1 MMSKKFKMT
10 RYINILTALRI
21 LLAPIIMFFLIFG
34 EYLICTFLFFIAGI
48 SDYFDGYLARKYN
61 AESQLG
67 EILDP
72 IADKVL
78 VVFILIG
85 LSVNFHS
92 YLMAVMSSFIIS
104 REIGVAA
111 LRDHAA
117 RNNMSHKT
125 KVTFLAKSKTA
136 LQLSTIMLYLIALSL
151 NLNLLIIIGD
161 ISLIA
166 ATLITLYTGFEYANN
181 IFTK

>member
-1 MMSKKFKMT
+1 MT
-10 RYINILTALRI
+10 RFINLLTVIRI
-21 LLAPIIMFFLIFG
+21 LLAPIILLFLIFG
-34 EYLICTFLFFIAGI
+34 EYLLCIFLFLLAGV

-61 AESQLG
+61 AESELG

-72 IADKVL
+72 IADKIL
-78 VVFILIG
+78 VVFLLIG
-85 LSVNFHS
+85 LSVNLYS
-92 YLMAVMSSFIIS
+92 YLMAVMSSLIIS

-111 LRDHAA
+111 LRDYAA
-117 RNNMSHKT
+117 RNDMSHKT

-136 LQLSTIMLYLIALSL
+136 LQLFTIMLYLIALSF

-166 ATLITLYTGFEYANN
+166 ATLITVYTGYEYANK
-181 IFTK
+181 IFEK

>member
-1 MMSKKFKMT
+1 MT
-10 RYINILTALRI
+10 RFINLLTAIRI
-21 LLAPIIMFFLIFG
+21 LLAPVILFFLIFE
-34 EYLICTFLFFIAGI
+34 EYLICTFLFFLAGI
-48 SDYFDGYLARKYN
+48 TDYFDGYLARKYK

-72 IADKVL
+72 IADKIL

-104 REIGVAA
+104 RELGVAA
-111 LRDHAA
+111 LRDFAA

-136 LQLSTIMLYLIALSL
+136 IQLFTIMLYLIALSL
-151 NLNLLIIIGD
+151 DLNLLIIIGD

-166 ATLITLYTGFEYANN
+166 ATLITLYTGYEYAKN
-181 IFTK
+181 IFTE

>member
-1 MMSKKFKMT
+1 MT
-10 RYINILTALRI
+10 RFINLLTATRI
-21 LLAPIIMFFLIFG
+21 LLAPIILFFLIFG
-34 EYLICTFLFFIAGI
+34 EYLLCTVLFFLAGL

-61 AESQLG
+61 AESELG

-72 IADKVL
+72 IADKIL

-85 LSVNFHS
+85 ISVNLNS

-111 LRDHAA
+111 LRDYAA
-117 RNNMSHKT
+117 KKNMSDKT
-125 KVTFLAKSKTA
+125 KVTFLAKSKTT
-136 LQLSTIMLYLIALSL
+136 LQLFTILLYFFALSF
-151 NLNLLIIIGD
+151 NLNLLIIVGD

-166 ATLITLYTGFEYANN
+166 ATLITLYTGYEYAYN
-181 IFTK
+181 IFSK

>member
-1 MMSKKFKMT
+1 M
-10 RYINILTALRI
+10 LAPVI
-21 LLAPIIMFFLIFG
+21 LLLLISDSYLVCILLFLA
-34 EYLICTFLFFIAGI
+34 AGMT
-48 SDYFDGYLARKYN
+48 DYFDGYLARKYN
-61 AESQLG
+61 SESQLG

-72 IADKVL
+72 IADKIL

-85 LSVNFHS
+85 LSVALQS
-92 YLMAVMSSFIIS
+92 YLMAFLSSLIIS

-111 LRDHAA
+111 LRDYAS

-136 LQLSTIMLYLIALSL
+136 LQLSTIGLYLVALSFNF
-151 NLNLLIIIGD
+151 NLFIIIGD

-166 ATLITLYTGFEYANN
+166 SALITLYTGYEYAYNL
-181 IFTK
+181 FKK

>member
-1 MMSKKFKMT
+1 MT
-10 RYINILTALRI
+10 RFINLLTVIRI
-21 LLAPIIMFFLIFG
+21 LLAPIILLFLIFG
-34 EYLICTFLFFIAGI
+34 EYLLCIFLFLLAGM
-48 SDYFDGYLARKYN
+48 SDFFDGYLARKYN
-61 AESQLG
+61 SESQLG

-72 IADKVL
+72 IADKIL

-85 LSVNFHS
+85 LSVNLNS
-92 YLMAVMSSFIIS
+92 YLMAVMSSLIIS

-111 LRDHAA
+111 LRDYAA
-117 RNNMSHKT
+117 RNDMSHKT

-136 LQLSTIMLYLIALSL
+136 LQLFTIMLYLIALSF

-166 ATLITLYTGFEYANN
+166 ATLITLYTGYEYTNN

>member
-1 MMSKKFKMT
+1 MT
-10 RYINILTALRI
+10 SFINLLTAIRV
-21 LLAPIIMFFLIFG
+21 LLAPVILFFLIFE
-34 EYLICTFLFFIAGI
+34 EYLTCTLLFFLAGI

-72 IADKVL
+72 IADKIL

-85 LSVNFHS
+85 LSVNLHS
-92 YLMAVMSSFIIS
+92 YLMAVMSSLIIS

-111 LRDHAA
+111 LRDYAA
-117 RNNMSHKT
+117 RNNLSHKT

-136 LQLSTIMLYLIALSL
+136 LQLFTIMLYLIALSL

-161 ISLIA
+161 VLLIA
-166 ATLITLYTGFEYANN
+166 AALITLYTGYEYANK

>member
-1 MMSKKFKMT
+1 MT
-10 RYINILTALRI
+10 RFINLLTVIRI
-21 LLAPIIMFFLIFG
+21 LLAPIILLFLIFG
-34 EYLICTFLFFIAGI
+34 EYLLCIFLFLLAGM

-61 AESQLG
+61 AESQFG

-72 IADKVL
+72 VADKIL

-85 LSVNFHS
+85 LSVNLNS

-111 LRDHAA
+111 LRDYAA
-117 RNNMSHKT
+117 RNDMSHKT

-136 LQLSTIMLYLIALSL
+136 LQLFTILLYLFALTF

-161 ISLIA
+161 VSLIA
-166 ATLITLYTGFEYANN
+166 TMLITIYTGYQYANN
-181 IFTK
+181 VFTK

>member
-1 MMSKKFKMT
+1 MT
-10 RYINILTALRI
+10 RFINLLTAVRI
-21 LLAPIIMFFLIFG
+21 LLAPIILFFLIFE
-34 EYLICTFLFFIAGI
+34 EYLVSTFLFLLAGV

-61 AESQLG
+61 AESELG

-72 IADKVL
+72 IADKIL
-78 VVFILIG
+78 VVFLLIG
-85 LSVNFHS
+85 LSVNLYS
-92 YLMAVMSSFIIS
+92 YLMAVMSSLIIS

-111 LRDHAA
+111 LRDYAA
-117 RNNMSHKT
+117 RNDMSHKT

-136 LQLSTIMLYLIALSL
+136 LQISTIMLYLIALSF
-151 NLNLLIIIGD
+151 NLSLLIIIGD

-166 ATLITLYTGFEYANN
+166 STLITLYTGYEYANN

>member
-1 MMSKKFKMT
+1 MSLKKSKMT
-10 RYINILTALRI
+10 KFINLLTAIRV
-21 LLAPIIMFFLIFG
+21 LLAPIILFFLIFG
-34 EYLICTFLFFIAGI
+34 EYLVCALLFFLAGM

-72 IADKVL
+72 IADKIL

-85 LSVNFHS
+85 LSVSLQS
-92 YLMAVMSSFIIS
+92 YLMAVSSSFIIS

-111 LRDHAA
+111 LRDYAA

-125 KVTFLAKSKTA
+125 KVTFFAKFKTA
-136 LQLSTIMLYLIALSL
+136 FQLFTILLYLFALSF
-151 NLNLLIIIGD
+151 NLNLLIVIGD

-166 ATLITLYTGFEYANN
+166 ATLITLYTGYEYANN

>member
-1 MMSKKFKMT
+1 MT
-10 RYINILTALRI
+10 RFINLLTAIRI
-21 LLAPIIMFFLIFG
+21 LLAPVILFFLIFE
-34 EYLICTFLFFIAGI
+34 EYLICTFLFFLAGI
-48 SDYFDGYLARKYN
+48 TDSFDGYLARKYK

-72 IADKVL
+72 IADKIL

-104 REIGVAA
+104 RELGVAA
-111 LRDHAA
+111 LRDFAA

-136 LQLSTIMLYLIALSL
+136 IQLFTIMLYLIALSL
-151 NLNLLIIIGD
+151 DLNLLIIIGD

-166 ATLITLYTGFEYANN
+166 ATLITLYTGYEYANN

>member
-1 MMSKKFKMT
+1 MT
-10 RYINILTALRI
+10 NFINLITATRIMLAPVI
-21 LLAPIIMFFLIFG
+21 LLLLISDSYLVCILLFLA
-34 EYLICTFLFFIAGI
+34 AGMT
-48 SDYFDGYLARKYN
+48 DYFDGYLARKYN
-61 AESQLG
+61 SESQLG

-72 IADKVL
+72 IADKIL

-85 LSVNFHS
+85 LSVALQS
-92 YLMAVMSSFIIS
+92 YLMAFLSSLIIS

-111 LRDHAA
+111 LRDYAS

-136 LQLSTIMLYLIALSL
+136 LQLSTIGLYLVALSFNF
-151 NLNLLIIIGD
+151 NLFIIIGD

-166 ATLITLYTGFEYANN
+166 SALITLYTGYEYAYNL
-181 IFTK
+181 FKK

>member
-1 MMSKKFKMT
+1 MT
-10 RYINILTALRI
+10 RFINLLTATRI
-21 LLAPIIMFFLIFG
+21 LLAPIILFFLIFG
-34 EYLICTFLFFIAGI
+34 EYLICTLLFFLAGI

-72 IADKVL
+72 IADKIL
-78 VVFILIG
+78 VVFILVG
-85 LSVNFHS
+85 LSVNLNS
-92 YLMAVMSSFIIS
+92 YLMAVLSSFIIS
-104 REIGVAA
+104 REIGVSA
-111 LRDHAA
+111 LRDYAA
-117 RNNMSHKT
+117 RNDMSSKT
-125 KVTFLAKSKTA
+125 KVTFLAKSKTT
-136 LQLSTIMLYLIALSL
+136 LQLFTIVLYLIALSF

-166 ATLITLYTGFEYANN
+166 ATLITIYTGYEYAIN

>member
-1 MMSKKFKMT
+1 MT
-10 RYINILTALRI
+10 RFINLLTVIRI
-21 LLAPIIMFFLIFG
+21 LLAPIILLFLIFG
-34 EYLICTFLFFIAGI
+34 EYLLCAFIFALAGI

-72 IADKVL
+72 IADKIL

-85 LSVNFHS
+85 LSVNLQS
-92 YLMAVMSSFIIS
+92 YLIAVMSSFIIS

-111 LRDHAA
+111 LRDYAA
-117 RNNMSHKT
+117 RNDMSHKT
-125 KVTFLAKSKTA
+125 KVTFLAKSKTT
-136 LQLSTIMLYLIALSL
+136 LQLFTIMLYLISLSF
-151 NLNLLIIIGD
+151 NLNLLLVIGD
-161 ISLIA
+161 IFLIGA
-166 ATLITLYTGFEYANN
+166 VLITLYTGYEYANN

>member
-1 MMSKKFKMT
+1 MT
-10 RYINILTALRI
+10 RFINLLTATRI
-21 LLAPIIMFFLIFG
+21 LLAPIILFFLIFG
-34 EYLICTFLFFIAGI
+34 EYLLCTVLFFLAGI

-72 IADKVL
+72 IADKIL
-78 VVFILIG
+78 VVFILVG
-85 LSVNFHS
+85 LSVNLNS
-92 YLMAVMSSFIIS
+92 YLMAVMSSCIIS

-111 LRDHAA
+111 LRDYAA
-117 RNNMSHKT
+117 RNDMSNKT

-136 LQLSTIMLYLIALSL
+136 LQLFTILLYLIALSF
-151 NLNLLIIIGD
+151 NFNLLIIIGD
-161 ISLIA
+161 VSLIA
-166 ATLITLYTGFEYANN
+166 ATLITIYTGYEYAIN

>member
-1 MMSKKFKMT
+1 MT
-10 RYINILTALRI
+10 RFINLLTVIRI
-21 LLAPIIMFFLIFG
+21 LLAPIILLFLIFG
-34 EYLICTFLFFIAGI
+34 EYLLCVFLFLLAGM
-48 SDYFDGYLARKYN
+48 SDYFDGYFARKYN

-72 IADKVL
+72 IADKIL

-85 LSVNFHS
+85 LSVNLYS
-92 YLMAVMSSFIIS
+92 YLMAVMSSLIIS

-111 LRDHAA
+111 LRDYAA
-117 RNNMSHKT
+117 RNDISHKT

-136 LQLSTIMLYLIALSL
+136 LQLFTIMLYLIALSF

-166 ATLITLYTGFEYANN
+166 ATLITLYTGYEYINN

>member
-1 MMSKKFKMT
+1 MT
-10 RYINILTALRI
+10 RLINLLTSIRI
-21 LLAPIIMFFLIFG
+21 LLAPIILFLLIFE
-34 EYLICTFLFFIAGI
+34 EYLICTFLFLLAGMT
-48 SDYFDGYLARKYN
+48 DYFDGYLARKYN

-92 YLMAVMSSFIIS
+92 YLMAVMTSFIIS

-111 LRDHAA
+111 LRDYAA
-117 RNNMSHKT
+117 RNNLSHKL

-136 LQLSTIMLYLIALSL
+136 LQLFTIMLYLIALSL
-151 NLNLLIIIGD
+151 NLNLLIVICD
-161 ISLIA
+161 VL
-166 ATLITLYTGFEYANN
+166 LITTAFVTAYTGYEYVNK
-181 IFTK
+181 IFIK

>member
-1 MMSKKFKMT
+1 MT
-10 RYINILTALRI
+10 RFINLLTVIRI
-21 LLAPIIMFFLIFG
+21 LLAPIILLFLIFG
-34 EYLICTFLFFIAGI
+34 EYLLCIFLFLLAGV

-61 AESQLG
+61 AESELG

-72 IADKVL
+72 IADKIL
-78 VVFILIG
+78 VVFLLIG
-85 LSVNFHS
+85 LSVNLYS
-92 YLMAVMSSFIIS
+92 YLMAVMSSLIIS

-111 LRDHAA
+111 LRDYAA
-117 RNNMSHKT
+117 RNDMSHKT

-136 LQLSTIMLYLIALSL
+136 LQLSTIMLYLIALSF
-151 NLNLLIIIGD
+151 NLSLLIIIGD

-166 ATLITLYTGFEYANN
+166 ATLITLYTGYEYTNN